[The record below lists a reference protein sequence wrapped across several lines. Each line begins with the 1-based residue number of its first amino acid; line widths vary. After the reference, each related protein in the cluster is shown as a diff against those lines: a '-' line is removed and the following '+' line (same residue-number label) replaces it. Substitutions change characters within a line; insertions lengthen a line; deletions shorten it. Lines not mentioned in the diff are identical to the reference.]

1 MVGLFVLIITQC
13 FMMLF
18 RVNMD
23 IRLISIIGL
32 LIFTGITAWDVQRM
46 NRLLIQSDGS
56 VIEQEKI
63 AIFMALQLYL
73 DFLNIFLRILQL
85 IGMGNRNNN

>member
-1 MVGLFVLIITQC
+1 
-13 FMMLF
+13 
-18 RVNMD
+18 
-23 IRLISIIGL
+23 
-32 LIFTGITAWDVQRM
+32 M

-56 VIEQEKI
+56 VVAQDKI

-85 IGMGNRNNN
+85 IGMGNRNNK